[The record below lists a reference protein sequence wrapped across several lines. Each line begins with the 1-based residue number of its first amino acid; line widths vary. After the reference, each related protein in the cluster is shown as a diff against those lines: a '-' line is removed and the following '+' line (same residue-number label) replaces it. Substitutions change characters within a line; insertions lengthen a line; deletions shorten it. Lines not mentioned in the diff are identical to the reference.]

1 MKRKLS
7 LLPAVVFGM
16 AMATGSAFAQ
26 IPEIISYQGVDPTNP
41 NATITVNATLY
52 DAATGGTNVWTQQS
66 MPTTDANGMFMMMLF
81 SFINSLVQLLVS
93 NDMRGR
99 VMSIYMV
106 AFRGGMPLGS
116 LVTGSLA
123 KHFAITSVLA
133 VSGALLALLAIGF
146 LLSPSKVKEH

>member
-1 MKRKLS
+1 
-7 LLPAVVFGM
+7 
-16 AMATGSAFAQ
+16 
-26 IPEIISYQGVDPTNP
+26 
-41 NATITVNATLY
+41 
-52 DAATGGTNVWTQQS
+52 
-66 MPTTDANGMFMMMLF
+66 
-81 SFINSLVQLLVS
+81 
-93 NDMRGR
+93 
-99 VMSIYMV
+99 MV